1 MLRVLDLSDSS
12 RDPQHRPSGA
22 DFGHESVSSRMKH
35 GVVKFFSDMFGLES
49 LKKYVGQITFFERLP
64 LIVETQP
71 CSKISAAACQVAP
84 SSWNP
89 FKSRAAQSAS
99 PEIVLLDKCKALDKL
114 IESGRYLVPKQRAR
128 CEVQS
133 ISQTLSFGGETHS
146 IQDTI
151 YSRQVDVHSTPQEI
165 NALQM
170 TLDATDDEDEQ
181 LTLED
186 ITGKLLWLSWCE
198 ILSEVELQ
206 LLEVLNYIRRKR
218 DSMML
223 EEHGHFYQCL
233 NEIGKIIKKTP
244 HVHVDDDLAHLQR

>member
-1 MLRVLDLSDSS
+1 MLKRIYTAVLDAS
-12 RDPQHRPSGA
+12 R
-22 DFGHESVSSRMKH
+22 
-35 GVVKFFSDMFGLES
+35 
-49 LKKYVGQITFFERLP
+49 
-64 LIVETQP
+64 
-71 CSKISAAACQVAP
+71 
-84 SSWNP
+84 
-89 FKSRAAQSAS
+89 
-99 PEIVLLDKCKALDKL
+99 
-114 IESGRYLVPKQRAR
+114 
-128 CEVQS
+128 
-133 ISQTLSFGGETHS
+133 GETHS

-198 ILSEVELQ
+198 ILSEVEPQ

-244 HVHVDDDLAHLQR
+244 HVHVDDDLAHLQRIMLDAGAGVSKHRLWLAGQATEQNKWSSQPPCCSCEPYQTCPHIPGSPNSGHHMSRLKL